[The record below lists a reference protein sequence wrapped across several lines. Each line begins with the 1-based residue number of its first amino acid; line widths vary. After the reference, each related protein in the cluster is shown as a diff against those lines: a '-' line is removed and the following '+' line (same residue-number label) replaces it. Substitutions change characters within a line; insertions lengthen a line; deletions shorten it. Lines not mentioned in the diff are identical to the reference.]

1 MSTEQKQAW
10 FVLGL
15 MAIACIG
22 FVTLGLIFGFRWASG
37 AFGILFLGG
46 LTPLIG
52 RGKKPDERDVSI
64 GKNATLAGGIASY
77 LAFVLGC
84 MCIWFVEFL
93 WHGHD
98 QVSVH
103 LLAMITGLG
112 GMTLYVVRS
121 LVVLILYGRHVEA
134 DNA

>member
-15 MAIACIG
+15 SAVTCVG
-22 FVTLGLIFGFRWASG
+22 FVALGLIFGFRVAWA
-37 AFGILFLGG
+37 AFGIMGLGG

-64 GKNATLAGGIASY
+64 GKDATVAGGMASY

-84 MCIWFVEFL
+84 MGVWIVEFL
-93 WHGHD
+93 WHGNY

-103 LLAMITGLG
+103 MLALITGLG
-112 GMTLYVVRS
+112 GMTLYIVRS
-121 LVVLILYGRHVEA
+121 LAILILYGRHVET